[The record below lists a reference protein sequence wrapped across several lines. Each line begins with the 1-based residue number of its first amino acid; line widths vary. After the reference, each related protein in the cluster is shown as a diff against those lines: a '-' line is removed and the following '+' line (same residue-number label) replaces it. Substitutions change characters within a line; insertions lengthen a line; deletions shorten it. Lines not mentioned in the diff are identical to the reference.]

1 MKRNRIIHWVAT
13 GLLSFMMLASG
24 GGYLFKTAEVIEV
37 FAGLGFPAF
46 VVIPL
51 GIAKIVG
58 VIVIVTKKWKWLTEW
73 AYAGFNFNFF
83 LAFCAHMSIG
93 DKEWLGSVIA
103 LVLLY
108 ISYSFWKIGWQE

>member
-13 GLLSFMMLASG
+13 GLLSAMMLGSG
-24 GGYLFKTAEVIEV
+24 GGYLFKTQEVIEV
-37 FAGLGFPAF
+37 FATLGFPSF

-58 VIVIVTKKWKWLTEW
+58 VLVILTKKWKWLTEW

-83 LAFCAHMSIG
+83 LAFFSHMSIG
-93 DKEWLGSVIA
+93 DNEWLGSVIA